1 MAVAPDVLMRRMQV
15 RRLVQAAVRSGRA
28 GRVGT
33 AATALAIVAA
43 ATGFLSITGLV
54 VTIGGTLGVA
64 WLTFPRHR
72 LETTWMLVEAA
83 LADAADPRELVPL
96 FRRLARI
103 HRLDGPRGLER
114 AAATVD
120 DPFVRRALVLAL
132 ECGDES
138 ELEDVLIGEAR
149 NRATDGEAARQ
160 VLATLG
166 KLFPAFG
173 LIGTLIGLALLLR
186 NLGGADVSAIG
197 PGLAMAVLTTL
208 YGAILSNVVVLPLAT
223 RLQAHLARE
232 AQRRLVIIEGVLLV
246 ARQEFPTR
254 IERVLHATL
263 GSFPGARPAD
273 VARVAGRAA

>member
-120 DPFVRRALVLAL
+120 DPFV
-132 ECGDES
+132 
-138 ELEDVLIGEAR
+138 
-149 NRATDGEAARQ
+149 
-160 VLATLG
+160 LATLG